1 VKRAALA
8 VALALVACVRIK
20 LEGEIQ
26 KVRVYAVDE
35 KATIVVVDFRS
46 TPGSEFMIGD
56 AALEIETKDGR
67 TLTGI
72 AAADV
77 DARRFLEAH
86 PEQGPAYNP
95 SLRNRERLK
104 RGETVDRMLAAQFD
118 VPEADVRSRKALR
131 IRVKEVDG
139 PESVIEEPR

>member
-1 VKRAALA
+1 MRRVALA
-8 VALALVACVRIK
+8 ALALVSCVRIK

-26 KVRVYAVDE
+26 KVRVYGVDE
-35 KATIVVVDFRS
+35 KTTIVVVDFRS

-56 AALEIETKDGR
+56 AALEIDTKDGQ
-67 TLTGI
+67 TLTGV
-72 AAADV
+72 AAAEV
-77 DARRFLEAH
+77 DAQRFLEAH
-86 PEQGPAYNP
+86 PEQGPKYNP

-118 VPEADVRSRKALR
+118 VPAADVGARKRLR

-139 PESVIEEPR
+139 PESVIEEKR